1 MAVASVV
8 SLPLLSHILLIHFLA
23 LPFFH
28 LPPVPSLSQPL
39 LSPPPSPSTSRRP
52 VPPRTTSARGRARGD
67 ASGTCIS
74 PRADG
79 ASPRGSAAI
88 APTPRSVPR
97 ASGRHASPPSLK
109 TAEESTTRL
118 PAVAENG
125 GRISS
130 VTDTSPRSLPHLST
144 PSSSPQS
151 YESYPQLG
159 GSFPRTASEE
169 YPQLGGLLSQ
179 DSAANPVFHAWNLV
193 WVVYC
198 DGGAYSSTRGRADLG
213 EGASVYMQGRQILDD
228 IITDLRT
235 RQGMGAA
242 SHVLFSGSSAGGHAI
257 IMHCDRL
264 AAAFPRA
271 SSKCFADSGFFVDAK
286 DRFGVYSWQEYIR
299 LLTALHRIEVPKCP
313 AETRQLGLLLPQT
326 LGHHLFPSPLPPH
339 FPRVSSLLCSPCS
352 HPLRSTS
359 EGQLGLLLP
368 RTLGHLLPSPHPL
381 LPSPHPLLPSPHP
394 CSPLPTLAPLSPPLA
409 PLSPPL
415 APLSPPLA
423 PLSPPLAPL
432 SPPLAPLSPPLA
444 PLSPPLAPLSPPL
457 APLSPPLAP
466 LIPLP
471 LALLR
476 STTMTCGMEGRAAED
491 PSQQHR
497 MTRAMSGG
505 HLWGKMGRT
514 PCQGGGGGS
523 EQHDSLL
530 TSPVG
535 ALEGKV
541 QHTPWRIV
549 ERRS

>member
-144 PSSSPQS
+144 PSSSPHS

-286 DRFGVYSWQEYIR
+286 DRFGVYSWREYIR

-313 AETRQLGLLLPQT
+313 AGAQVRDNWVCS
-326 LGHHLFPSPLPPH
+326 FPEHWVTCSPLP
-339 FPRVSSLLCSPCS
+339 
-352 HPLRSTS
+352 T
-359 EGQLGLLLP
+359 
-368 RTLGHLLPSPHPL
+368 
-381 LPSPHPLLPSPHP
+381 P
-394 CSPLPTLAPLSPPLA
+394 CSPLPTPCS
-409 PLSPPL
+409 
-415 APLSPPLA
+415 
-423 PLSPPLAPL
+423 
-432 SPPLAPLSPPLA
+432 
-444 PLSPPLAPLSPPL
+444 
-457 APLSPPLAP
+457 
-466 LIPLP
+466 PLP
-471 LALLR
+471 TPCSPLPTPCSPLPTPCSPLPTPCSPLPTPCSPYPPSSRPPQEHKSANKRQLGLFLPRAHPCTGLHTALPLPFLLRLALY
-476 STTMTCGMEGRAAED
+476 TVRAAA
-491 PSQQHR
+491 P
-497 MTRAMSGG
+497 
-505 HLWGKMGRT
+505 
-514 PCQGGGGGS
+514 
-523 EQHDSLL
+523 
-530 TSPVG
+530 
-535 ALEGKV
+535 
-541 QHTPWRIV
+541 
-549 ERRS
+549 